1 MPPDVAICRVS
12 GCWFT
17 GSIGNRA
24 LVKEQYTLENIKRV
38 PDPLCNGRTGLLGV
52 PQPRAPMT
60 AREYSWLLKQGAS
73 QEEEQRTVS
82 PTVGRKAKDPHCPCV
97 LGSPAQGPDLDSIKF
112 Y

>member
-1 MPPDVAICRVS
+1 MPPDVAVCRVS

-17 GSIGNRA
+17 ESIDNRA
-24 LVKEQYTLENIKRV
+24 LVREWCTLFSAMAEQDRQ
-38 PDPLCNGRTGLLGV
+38 GV

-97 LGSPAQGPDLDSIKF
+97 LGSPAQGPDRDSIKV